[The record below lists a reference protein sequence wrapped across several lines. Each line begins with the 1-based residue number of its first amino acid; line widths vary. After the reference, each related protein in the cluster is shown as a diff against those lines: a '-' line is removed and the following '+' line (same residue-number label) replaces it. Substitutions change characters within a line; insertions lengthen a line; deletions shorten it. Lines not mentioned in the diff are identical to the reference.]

1 MTTIKISNL
10 DINISNKTM
19 FLSAFHD
26 LCIILNLIYKSKKNS
41 AENSQYP
48 SISGFTKPETTREKS
63 CLIWRRIQATPYSLP
78 TGFNR
83 LASAPLT
90 GRAHLAHVLLI
101 AHLLMKFLITT
112 YN

>member
-41 AENSQYP
+41 AEN
-48 SISGFTKPETTREKS
+48 
-63 CLIWRRIQATPYSLP
+63 
-78 TGFNR
+78 
-83 LASAPLT
+83 
-90 GRAHLAHVLLI
+90 
-101 AHLLMKFLITT
+101 
-112 YN
+112 